1 MTRLI
6 LLRNIFIPAVS
17 QLRILSMSEDCTNII
32 DILIETRR
40 LRHMTQAEVASASGL
55 TQSVIAR
62 LESKKTIPQLDTLLK
77 VTEALHCK
85 LTVSQNTD

>member
-1 MTRLI
+1 
-6 LLRNIFIPAVS
+6 
-17 QLRILSMSEDCTNII
+17 MSEDCTSII

-62 LESKKTIPQLDTLLK
+62 LESKKTIPQLDTLL
-77 VTEALHCK
+77 
-85 LTVSQNTD
+85 

>member
-1 MTRLI
+1 
-6 LLRNIFIPAVS
+6 
-17 QLRILSMSEDCTNII
+17 MSEDCTSII
-32 DILIETRR
+32 DTLIGVRR
-40 LRHMTQAEVASASGL
+40 LRHMTQAELAAAAGL
-55 TQSVIAR
+55 TQSMIAR